1 MTGHYYFHCTATP
14 THFFQNTSTEKKKW
28 GKKDKTFKNLMKKH
42 NGEFLIGRACEFIT
56 AYIKAQNIGHSRLI
70 IVSLNYNIT

>member
-1 MTGHYYFHCTATP
+1 M
-14 THFFQNTSTEKKKW
+14 W